1 MVNLDIFLI
10 IMVLILFSVEI
21 AAIFL
26 PVLPDSIF
34 FWAAVILYRLI
45 KNNAAY
51 SPYFWIG
58 AVLITVLVFSADY
71 LANAYFI
78 KKRGGT
84 NRTIFTAA
92 VGMIIGTI
100 FLGPLGFII
109 IPFILIF
116 ITEYWQSRNKKNSFK
131 LAFSSIFAFLAGT
144 AARLTMQIFLMIWFF
159 IEIY

>member
-1 MVNLDIFLI
+1 MEIFLI
-10 IMVLILFSVEI
+10 IMLLILFALEI

-45 KNNAAY
+45 KTDISY

-58 AVLITVLVFSADY
+58 AILITVLVFLADY

-78 KKRGGT
+78 KKQGGS
-84 NRTIFTAA
+84 NRTIMAA
-92 VGMIIGTI
+92 VVGMIVGTI

-109 IPFILIF
+109 GPFILIF
-116 ITEYWQSRNKKNSFK
+116 TAEYWQSRNKKNSFR
-131 LAFSSIFAFLAGT
+131 LALSSIFAFLAST
-144 AARLTMQIFLMIWFF
+144 VSRLAMQIFLMIWFF

>member
-1 MVNLDIFLI
+1 MEIFLI
-10 IMVLILFSVEI
+10 IMLLILFALEI

-45 KNNAAY
+45 KTDISY
-51 SPYFWIG
+51 STYFWIG
-58 AVLITVLVFSADY
+58 AILITVLVFLADY

-78 KKRGGT
+78 KKQGGS
-84 NRTIFTAA
+84 NRTIMAA
-92 VGMIIGTI
+92 VVGMIVGTI

-109 IPFILIF
+109 GPFILIF
-116 ITEYWQSRNKKNSFK
+116 TAEYWQSRNKKNSFR
-131 LAFSSIFAFLAGT
+131 LALSSIFAFLAST
-144 AARLTMQIFLMIWFF
+144 VSRLAMQIFLMIWFF